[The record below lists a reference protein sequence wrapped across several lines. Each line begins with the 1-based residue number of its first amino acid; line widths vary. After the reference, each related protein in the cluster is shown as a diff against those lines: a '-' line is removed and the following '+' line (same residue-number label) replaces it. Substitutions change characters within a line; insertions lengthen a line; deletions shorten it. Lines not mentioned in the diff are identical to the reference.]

1 MLLDVA
7 ILGDRNVI
15 KKEAE
20 KILKYKD
27 QVIEIQR
34 MWNVKAKVTPAII
47 EATGTLSPS
56 LRQYLSNITGE
67 REIRELQNTTEL
79 DTAHII
85 RKVLM

>member
-1 MLLDVA
+1 
-7 ILGDRNVI
+7 
-15 KKEAE
+15 
-20 KILKYKD
+20 
-27 QVIEIQR
+27 